1 MYFTQQTN
9 ISVEM
14 YEKLI
19 GKNLDR
25 RSNKK
30 NFLNAIFVQGLK
42 IPFIRS

>member
-14 YEKLI
+14 YEKRI

-30 NFLNAIFVQGLK
+30 NFLNSIFVQGLK
-42 IPFIRS
+42 MPFIRS